1 MKSNLVRWRRSFN
14 KFRLM
19 KNLRSC
25 PHFSLPSWTG
35 PSPAVF
41 GVWKPSIQSILSP
54 LTPQKRKGG
63 SSTVISCAPIQRWWD
78 QSLLSLP
85 QRTPLPPTP
94 HPPSHLPHYSFILP
108 PGGPHIHPSYLDII
122 PGAGHLHILLSHHA
136 WVFPAKPLSRFSS
149 AQGQSHSGSRF
160 SFTGGQ
166 CHSSTSFPYL
176 VCGFV
181 SSLNRGMFAWN
192 SFLDLHWPGITWK
205 QIIHFLK
212 DSSHVFRFE
221 LIFGACGVLTPVV
234 LGAF

>member
-1 MKSNLVRWRRSFN
+1 
-14 KFRLM
+14 M

-94 HPPSHLPHYSFILP
+94 PPPKPPAPLFFHTASWWPTHSSQLSRHHSWCRAFAHTLISPCLSIPSKATFKVLLCTRSVSFRFKVLLYRRSVSFQ
-108 PGGPHIHPSYLDII
+108 HI
-122 PGAGHLHILLSHHA
+122 
-136 WVFPAKPLSRFSS
+136 FPLS
-149 AQGQSHSGSRF
+149 
-160 SFTGGQ
+160 
-166 CHSSTSFPYL
+166 
-176 VCGFV
+176 
-181 SSLNRGMFAWN
+181 
-192 SFLDLHWPGITWK
+192 
-205 QIIHFLK
+205 
-212 DSSHVFRFE
+212 
-221 LIFGACGVLTPVV
+221 GVWFCILS
-234 LGAF
+234 